1 MKSEQNQRIEVAHSQ
16 EEMLR
21 KLDSMRRDG
30 INYQDI
36 NIITRDTSQFK
47 DVKED
52 ADVKTHAAGN
62 LVDQFKS
69 WFTGDS
75 AVTEGLKR
83 FDLTD
88 GQIALY
94 GQLLEHGAIVLFAE
108 QENSSASN
116 HVAPEPF
123 NDTIDHATNSFQRED
138 SSRVD

>member
-1 MKSEQNQRIEVAHSQ
+1 MKNEQNQRIEVAHSQ

-36 NIITRDTSQFK
+36 NIITRDTSQFE

-88 GQIALY
+88 GQIAYY

-108 QENSSASN
+108 QGDNLNKS
-116 HVAPEPF
+116 EPF
-123 NDTIDHATNSFQRED
+123 IDTIDHAANSVQREN
-138 SSRVD
+138 SSRID